1 MSGVSPL
8 LESFDL
14 ASRSVRNRIVLGP
27 HETNLGR
34 GRSISERH
42 VAYYR
47 RRAEGGTGL
56 IITEEASVHPSDWPL
71 ERAPLATECGPGW
84 TEVSRVCH
92 DAGAVVLAA
101 IGHSGGQG
109 TSHWSQ
115 RELWAPS
122 PVPEVNTREIPK
134 VMEAGDIEAV
144 VAGFAS
150 AASLAVGSDCDGVEV
165 NAGQYSLARQF
176 LSGLTNTRDDE
187 WGADRSRFLVEV
199 LAAVRATIGSDA
211 VLALRLSCDELAPW
225 AGITPEQAPD
235 LAAALV
241 SGPSR
246 VDLLTVV
253 RGSIYS
259 AGATR
264 PDGHTDPGFNLELTR
279 SVRRAV
285 VAATDGRVAICAQG
299 SIVDVDQA
307 AWAIDDDVADLVE
320 MTRAQLADADLVA
333 KLAVGTP
340 ERIRPCVLC
349 NQQCA
354 VRDNRNPIVSCTVDP
369 ATGHEADEPL
379 LSALDVA
386 ANTSPSRSGTAVT
399 VVGGG
404 PAGLE
409 AARVAAG
416 LGRPVTVL
424 ERGDHLGGLLWTVA
438 ALPGRERF
446 ADLARWYERELLRL
460 GVRAETSSDVDT
472 SDAAALS
479 ANGPVVVA
487 VGGTDGDPG
496 VDLLDGAEFVP
507 ARSVLSGDQLPDGD
521 VLVWDP
527 IGGPIGVGVAELLA
541 AAGRNVHLAT
551 LDFIVG
557 NELARS
563 GDLGDANGRLARS
576 GVTMH
581 RRSVLRSVAPTT
593 ATLEDR
599 FTARRYELDVVA
611 VVDAG
616 HRLPAASASGDL
628 GVAADGRWVGD
639 AVAPRTVHEA
649 VLEGRRVAGTFSG

>member
-1 MSGVSPL
+1 MPGLLDPL
-8 LESFDL
+8 VVGP
-14 ASRSVRNRIVLGP
+14 RTIRNRIVLGP

-34 GRSISERH
+34 GRSISDRH
-42 VAYYR
+42 VAHYR
-47 RRAEGGTGL
+47 RRAEAGTGL
-56 IITEEASVHPSDWPL
+56 IVTEEASVHPSDWPL
-71 ERAPLATECGPGW
+71 ERAPLAEECGPGW
-84 TEVSRVCH
+84 TDVARVCQA
-92 DAGAVVLAA
+92 AGAVLLAG

-122 PVPEVNTREIPK
+122 PVPEVNTREVPK
-134 VMEAGDIEAV
+134 VVEPDDIAAV
-144 VAGFAS
+144 VAGFAD
-150 AASLAVGSDCDGVEV
+150 AAALAVGSGCDGVEV

-199 LAAVRATIGSDA
+199 LDAVRAAIGPDA

-264 PDGHTDPGFNLELTR
+264 PDGHTEPGFNLELTR
-279 SVRRAV
+279 SVRAAV
-285 VAATDGRVAICAQG
+285 SEVTDGRVPIVAQG
-299 SIVDVDQA
+299 SIVDVGQA
-307 AWAIDDDVADLVE
+307 AWALESGAADAVE
-320 MTRAQLADADLVA
+320 MTRAQLADAALVA
-333 KLAVGTP
+333 KLTAGLP

-369 ATGHEADEPL
+369 ATGHETDEP
-379 LSALDVA
+379 ALAEFDSVGGDGA
-386 ANTSPSRSGTAVT
+386 RSGSGAGTAAPVV

-409 AARVAAG
+409 AARSAA
-416 LGRPVTVL
+416 LRGRRVVL
-424 ERGDHLGGLLWTVA
+424 HERDDRVGGLLRTVA
-438 ALPGRERF
+438 ALPGRGRF
-446 ADLARWYERELLRL
+446 GALAEWYEAELERL
-460 GVRAETSSDVDT
+460 GVEVRTGSGVDPEVL
-472 SDAAALS
+472 DDFIAAGS
-479 ANGPVVVA
+479 EVVWA
-487 VGGTDGDPG
+487 VGGTDG
-496 VDLLDGAEFVP
+496 VASVELLDGAGLVP
-507 ARSVLSGDQLPDGD
+507 ARLVLESEPVGGDLPDGD

-527 IGGPIGVGVAELLA
+527 IGGPIGIGVAERLA
-541 AAGRNVHLAT
+541 DSGRVVHLAT
-551 LDFIVG
+551 QDFIVG
-557 NELARS
+557 NELARA
-563 GDLGDANGRLARS
+563 GDLADANSRLARA
-576 GVTMH
+576 GVVLH
-581 RRSVLRSVAPTT
+581 RRSLLRAVAPSS

-599 FTARRYELDVVA
+599 FSARRVDLDVVA
-611 VVDAG
+611 VIDAG
-616 HRLPAASASGDL
+616 HRLPTGEVPAA
-628 GVAADGRWVGD
+628 RTIGD

-649 VLEGRRVAGTFSG
+649 VLEGRRAAVGLSG